1 MTPEEEKRRLA
12 WQCRRGMLELDELLL
27 GFLERGYDHLGPQEK
42 LLWQQLLQEAD
53 TRLFT
58 WIIEHPEQAPRA
70 YRELVESIRAC
81 QGMVVPRGTR
91 EST

>member
-27 GFLERGYDHLGPQEK
+27 GFLDRGYDRLDPREK
-42 LLWQQLLQEAD
+42 LLWQQLLQEPD

-58 WIIEHPEQAPRA
+58 WIIEHPKQAPST
-70 YRELVESIRAC
+70 YRELIDSIRAL
-81 QGMVVPRGTR
+81 Q
-91 EST
+91 